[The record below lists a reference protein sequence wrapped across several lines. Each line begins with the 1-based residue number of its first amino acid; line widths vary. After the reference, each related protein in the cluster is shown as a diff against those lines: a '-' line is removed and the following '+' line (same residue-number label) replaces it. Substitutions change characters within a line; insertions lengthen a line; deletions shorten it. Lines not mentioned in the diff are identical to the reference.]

1 MRRWLLLIAV
11 IALLPFAAPVFVLA
25 QVSSS
30 QSELKY
36 SRSLGLGMTG
46 SDVKML
52 QQLLSRIPNTYQE
65 SATGYFGKL
74 TEGAV
79 KRFQEREGIATSGK
93 PGYGQAGPKTVAK
106 INEVIRRMETSSL
119 PKAAAES
126 APSAAMNSMATN
138 MPSLSTSTAAT
149 ASNATSTS
157 SASTSS
163 ASAKPAADTTPPVRA
178 NGSPGNVLPMDSKK
192 ITISLTTNEAARC
205 YWSNVPNTAFDYM
218 ATALTPSSNGMSHSY
233 LLSLPMVPMG
243 DYAFFVRCRDSNMN
257 VNKTDYPIL
266 FSVQHIESKDR
277 SPPRV
282 VMSSPTDGDSAA
294 TGVITL
300 TTAASDNAGVSG
312 VRFFLNS
319 QDLNFEDPSSPYS
332 ISVML
337 SPGSYR
343 AFAVARDTVGNR
355 ATSTEITFSVTA
367 KATSS
372 ASRAAP
378 SSVNLASA
386 SYSFKNGF
394 GRLISLFKGIFHR

>member
-1 MRRWLLLIAV
+1 M
-11 IALLPFAAPVFVLA
+11 LA
-25 QVSSS
+25 QVSPS
-30 QSELKY
+30 QWELKY
-36 SRSLGLGMTG
+36 SRSLGLGASG

-52 QQLLSRIPNTYQE
+52 QQVLMRIPNTYQE
-65 SATGYFGKL
+65 SATGYFGRL
-74 TEGAV
+74 TETAV
-79 KRFQEREGIATSGK
+79 KRFQEREGIAASGK
-93 PGYGQAGPKTVAK
+93 PGYGQVGPKTVAK
-106 INEVIRRMETSSL
+106 INEVIRRRETSSL
-119 PKAAAES
+119 PKAAGES
-126 APSAAMNSMATN
+126 APSAAMNPMATN

-149 ASNATSTS
+149 TSVMASTSTS
-157 SASTSS
+157 TSVSTSTAS
-163 ASAKPAADTTPPVRA
+163 ASASKPPADTTPPVRS

-205 YWSNVPNTAFDYM
+205 YWANTPNTAFEQM
-218 ATALTPSSNGMSHSY
+218 SSALNASTNGMSHSY
-233 LLSLPMVPMG
+233 LLSLPATPMG
-243 DYAFFVRCRDSNMN
+243 DYAFFVRCRDSAMN
-257 VNKTDYPIL
+257 ANKTDYPIL
-266 FSVQHIESKDR
+266 FSVEHVESIDK

-282 VMSSPTDGDSAA
+282 VMSSPTNGDSAT

-300 TTAASDNAGVSG
+300 STAVSDNAGVSG

-394 GRLISLFKGIFHR
+394 GRLISLFKGILHR

>member
-1 MRRWLLLIAV
+1 MIAV

-126 APSAAMNSMATN
+126 APSAPAGGVAT
-138 MPSLSTSTAAT
+138 STTSHSSSTAAT
-149 ASNATSTS
+149 ASNAA
-157 SASTSS
+157 SASTSTS
-163 ASAKPAADTTPPVRA
+163 LASTKPAADTTPPVRA

-205 YWSNVPNTAFDYM
+205 YWANTPNTAFEQM
-218 ATALTPSSNGMSHSY
+218 SSALNASTNGMSHSY
-233 LLSLPMVPMG
+233 LLSLPATPMG
-243 DYAFFVRCRDSNMN
+243 DYAFFVRCRDSAMN
-257 VNKTDYPIL
+257 ANKTDYPIL
-266 FSVQHIESKDR
+266 FSVEHVESIDK

-282 VMSSPTDGDSAA
+282 VMSSPTNGDSAT

-300 TTAASDNAGVSG
+300 STAVSDNAGVSG

-319 QDLNFEDPSSPYS
+319 QDLNYEDPSSPYS

-337 SPGSYR
+337 SPGTYR

-394 GRLISLFKGIFHR
+394 GRLISLFKGILHR